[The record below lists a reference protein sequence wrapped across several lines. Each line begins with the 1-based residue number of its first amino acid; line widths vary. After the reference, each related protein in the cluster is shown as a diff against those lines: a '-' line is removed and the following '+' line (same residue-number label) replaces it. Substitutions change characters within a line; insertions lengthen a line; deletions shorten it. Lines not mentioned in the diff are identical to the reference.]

1 MLHNSGDK
9 TVVLWGTLQK
19 QSSPVEYKK
28 TDAPQPDVKEEEE
41 EKEEEK
47 DKGDEEEEGE
57 EKLGKK

>member
-1 MLHNSGDK
+1 MWTKLLCFG
-9 TVVLWGTLQK
+9 GIFQK

-28 TDAPQPDVKEEEE
+28 TDAPQPDVKEEEEE